1 MTIRVLVAD
10 DQEMVRVG
18 FRMILAGENDLEVVG
33 DAGDGRDAV
42 EQVLRLTPDVVLMD
56 IRMPVLDGLAATTR
70 IRESGSATRVVILT
84 TFDEDAYVY
93 DALAAGA
100 SAFLLKDAPAA
111 HLVEAI
117 RTVAAGQAMLAP
129 TVTRR
134 LIEQF
139 AHRRRDPGQDELVA
153 RLSEREHDVLRLMA
167 DGLSNGE
174 IAGALFLS
182 EATVKT
188 HVGRI
193 LAKLGARDRV
203 QAVITAFRSGFM
215 DSS

>member
-18 FRMILAGENDLEVVG
+18 FRMILSGEKDLEVVG
-33 DAGDGRDAV
+33 DASDGRDAV

-56 IRMPVLDGLAATTR
+56 IRMPVMDGLAATTR
-70 IRESGSATRVVILT
+70 IRDSGSATRVVILT
-84 TFDEDAYVY
+84 TFDDDAYVY

-100 SAFLLKDAPAA
+100 SAFLLKDAPAT

-139 AHRRRDPGQDELVA
+139 ARRRRDPRQDELVA
-153 RLSEREHDVLRLMA
+153 RLSDREHDVLRLMA

-215 DSS
+215 DRS

>member
-1 MTIRVLVAD
+1 VTIRVLVAD

-18 FRMILAGENDLEVVG
+18 FRMILSGENDIEVVG
-33 DAGDGRDAV
+33 DAGDGREAV

-56 IRMPVLDGLAATTR
+56 IRMPVMDGLAATTR
-70 IRESGSATRVVILT
+70 IRDSGSATRVVILT
-84 TFDEDAYVY
+84 TFDDDAYVY

-117 RTVAAGQAMLAP
+117 RTVADGQAMLAP

-139 AHRRRDPGQDELVA
+139 AHRRRDPRQDELVA

-215 DSS
+215 DRG

>member
-1 MTIRVLVAD
+1 VTIRVLVAD

-18 FRMILAGENDLEVVG
+18 FRMILSGEDDIEVVG
-33 DAGDGRDAV
+33 DAGDGREAV
-42 EQVLRLTPDVVLMD
+42 EQVLRLTPEVVLMD
-56 IRMPVLDGLAATTR
+56 IRMPVMDGLAATTR
-70 IRESGSATRVVILT
+70 IRDSGSATRVVILT
-84 TFDEDAYVY
+84 TFDDDAYVY

-139 AHRRRDPGQDELVA
+139 ARRRRDPRQDELVA

-215 DSS
+215 DRG